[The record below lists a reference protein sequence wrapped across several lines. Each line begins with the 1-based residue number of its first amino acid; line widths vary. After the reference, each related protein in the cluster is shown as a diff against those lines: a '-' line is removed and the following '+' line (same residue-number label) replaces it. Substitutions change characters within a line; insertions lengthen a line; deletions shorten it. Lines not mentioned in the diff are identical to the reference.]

1 MRLLDTE
8 GGPEGR
14 RLAGPVCPL
23 HIAIRWSRYVH
34 TLPSVRPS
42 LSRPIVHGTDPLYH
56 HHNLGY
62 STLIRN
68 YVDFLHSKLR
78 YHHNHPEF
86 NGTFDYKEYI
96 SLKGIDDPNEG

>member
-1 MRLLDTE
+1 MC
-8 GGPEGR
+8 
-14 RLAGPVCPL
+14 VC
-23 HIAIRWSRYVH
+23 V
-34 TLPSVRPS
+34 
-42 LSRPIVHGTDPLYH
+42 
-56 HHNLGY
+56 GY

-96 SLKGIDDPNEG
+96 SLRGIDDPNEG